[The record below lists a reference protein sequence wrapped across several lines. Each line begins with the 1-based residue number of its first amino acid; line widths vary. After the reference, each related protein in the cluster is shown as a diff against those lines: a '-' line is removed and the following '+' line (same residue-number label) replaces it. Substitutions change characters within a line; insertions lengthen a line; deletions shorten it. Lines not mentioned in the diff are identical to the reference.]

1 MTFSTSFSPTTGD
14 MTIDEVSPILTCPGD
29 PYPAT
34 ASNCTRFDRAPVDVH
49 RTITMDHLGRMTRIT
64 DAFTSRDGAAHT
76 VDLQYEQDFRDTA
89 PADPAYLFP
98 WRESTFTQHT
108 LGDTFPG
115 PGGSAPG
122 SILVKAQKA
131 SPDGDPKYPQ
141 GAITYSAPPDR
152 ISFLNFDAT
161 KPNRYWAL
169 DYKRTVP
176 ASGALT
182 LAFAYSQ
189 ASLSGDVATLARD
202 AETALAPTSA
212 GGGRPLPGGPA
223 GSGTGGGGGS
233 GGGGG
238 GGSGSGGSTFRG
250 VSLGSHRLSVSKGRL
265 SLKLACPRRAVGG
278 CRGTATLYSKTS
290 SKGNGKGKQRTA
302 PVVYGKARFTIAV
315 HRTRSVR
322 LKLTR
327 AGRKA
332 LSAKHGRLSA
342 VLNVQARDRARTP
355 HTATTSTT
363 VKLVAKKARQA
374 LAPPPR
380 VRRAPGR
387 GAARRPGPPG
397 PRVDRV
403 RRALPWLVLAA
414 ATAGRRARA
423 EPGRRP
429 VGVALRGARC
439 WGSPSRWRGPAA
451 SPSPG
456 GPSAARRPSS
466 ASCWAPT
473 CSPRRCGRSGTT
485 GWRWRS
491 SARARSA

>member
-98 WRESTFTQHT
+98 WRDSTFTQHT

-161 KPNRYWAL
+161 KPNRNWAL

-189 ASLSGDVATLARD
+189 ASLSADVATLARD

-233 GGGGG
+233 GGGG
-238 GGSGSGGSTFRG
+238 SGSGGSTFRG
-250 VSLGSHRLSVSKGRL
+250 VRLASHRLSVSKGRL
-265 SLKLACPRRAVGG
+265 SLKLACPARAVGG

-290 SKGNGKGKQRTA
+290 AKGNGKGKHRTA

-363 VKLVAKKARQA
+363 VKLVAKKARA
-374 LAPPPR
+374 KR
-380 VRRAPGR
+380 
-387 GAARRPGPPG
+387 
-397 PRVDRV
+397 
-403 RRALPWLVLAA
+403 
-414 ATAGRRARA
+414 
-423 EPGRRP
+423 
-429 VGVALRGARC
+429 
-439 WGSPSRWRGPAA
+439 
-451 SPSPG
+451 
-456 GPSAARRPSS
+456 
-466 ASCWAPT
+466 
-473 CSPRRCGRSGTT
+473 
-485 GWRWRS
+485 
-491 SARARSA
+491 